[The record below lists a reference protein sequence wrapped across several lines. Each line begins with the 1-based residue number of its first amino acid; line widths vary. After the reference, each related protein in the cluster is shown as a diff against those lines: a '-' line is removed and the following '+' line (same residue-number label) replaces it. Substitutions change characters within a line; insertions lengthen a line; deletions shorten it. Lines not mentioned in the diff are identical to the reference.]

1 MSVLF
6 SSSLTVLAVPR
17 EAAFLLLLH
26 VCGHSLTTRA
36 NWLELFVFTLK
47 TFFFFSPV
55 WALIEHSD
63 VKNWSF
69 YTNLPLWVFE
79 MLLQEAI
86 FNMQMLFFQAVDQV
100 QSVEVMMSCVWNC
113 ANQRC
118 KIFCRGCKNVWWT
131 LCRRLK
137 YFLSLC
143 RLFNSIMCC

>member
-26 VCGHSLTTRA
+26 VCGHSLTTR
-36 NWLELFVFTLK
+36 
-47 TFFFFSPV
+47 TFCLYIENIFFSPV
-55 WALIEHSD
+55 WALIEYSD

-69 YTNLPLWVFE
+69 CTNLPLWVFE
-79 MLLQEAI
+79 MLLQEAM
-86 FNMQMLFFQAVDQV
+86 FNMQMLFFQSVDQV

-118 KIFCRGCKNVWWT
+118 KKFCRGCRNVWWT

>member
-26 VCGHSLTTRA
+26 VCGHSLTTRTFCLYIE
-36 NWLELFVFTLK
+36 NFFFLPCGLWLNIQTLRIDLFVLTFHFESLK
-47 TFFFFSPV
+47 CCFRRQFSTCRCFFFQS
-55 WALIEHSD
+55 
-63 VKNWSF
+63 
-69 YTNLPLWVFE
+69 
-79 MLLQEAI
+79 
-86 FNMQMLFFQAVDQV
+86 VDQV

-118 KIFCRGCKNVWWT
+118 KKFCRGCRNVWWT